1 MTIDERLEALAQ
13 SVELL
18 THDMHL
24 QKLNHELQRL
34 NKDNQVLAGEMM
46 LAITRL
52 ANTAHAHN
60 GQLTDHEERI
70 DKLEEH

>member
-1 MTIDERLEALAQ
+1 MNERLEALAQ

-18 THDMHL
+18 THDMHEL
-24 QKLNHELQRL
+24 QKL

-52 ANTAHAHN
+52 
-60 GQLTDHEERI
+60 RI
-70 DKLEEH
+70 PRTHTMGN